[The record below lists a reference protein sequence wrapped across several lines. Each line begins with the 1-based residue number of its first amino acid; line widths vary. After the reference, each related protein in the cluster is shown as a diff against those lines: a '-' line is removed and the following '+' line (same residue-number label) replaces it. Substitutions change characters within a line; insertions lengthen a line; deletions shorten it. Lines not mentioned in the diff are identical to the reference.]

1 MVKLNK
7 SFVDNLQGTFK
18 NKTFWDDEIKG
29 FGLRIQGKTKSWI
42 IKYRNK
48 SGQQKMLSLSRVGK
62 ITAEE
67 ARKMAKTTLADII
80 INHNDPAS
88 EKTNY
93 KTLMSISELCDLYLS
108 EGVLNKKPSTIMND
122 KSRIERHIK
131 PLIGSIIAKE
141 LRKEHID
148 KLIIDIISGKTAV
161 KKPSGKLRGVINIK
175 GGKAIAKRT
184 LEMLGAILEF
194 AKRRNIITENPTIG
208 IPKPKIQ
215 SRKEFLNISDI
226 KNLGLN
232 LIDAQKL
239 NYNEQAINAIKLLL
253 LTGCRKLEIL
263 SLKWSYIDFQNQCF
277 RFPDTKTGAQI
288 RAFGLGAKHLLEYIQ
303 ASNNSEWVFP
313 SNTGKGYYTGIP
325 KVFKKICN
333 IYPLKEDLTEDTK
346 QNKRI
351 TKDICLHTLRHS
363 FASIGADMNYN
374 ELTIAGLLGHK
385 LGSVTNRYS
394 HTVDSSLVYAADK
407 ISLRIER
414 ALEGTETSQTK
425 IINISRGA

>member
-1 MVKLNK
+1 MKFISSFGWTNK
-7 SFVDNLQGTFK
+7 
-18 NKTFWDDEIKG
+18 
-29 FGLRIQGKTKSWI
+29 IQ
-42 IKYRNK
+42 
-48 SGQQKMLSLSRVGK
+48 
-62 ITAEE
+62 
-67 ARKMAKTTLADII
+67 
-80 INHNDPAS
+80 
-88 EKTNY
+88 
-93 KTLMSISELCDLYLS
+93 
-108 EGVLNKKPSTIMND
+108 TIMND

-161 KKPSGKLRGVINIK
+161 KKPSGKLRGVINVK